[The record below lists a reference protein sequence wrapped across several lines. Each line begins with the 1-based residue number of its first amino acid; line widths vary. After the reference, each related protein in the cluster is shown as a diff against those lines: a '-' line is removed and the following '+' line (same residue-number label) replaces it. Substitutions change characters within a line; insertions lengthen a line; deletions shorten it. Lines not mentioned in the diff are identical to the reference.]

1 VRKIA
6 KTKGK
11 PAATLGRAQGVA
23 LYAGAVLGSGV
34 LVIPAVAAELAGPAS
49 LVAWG
54 AMTLLTLPLALTMS
68 LLSARFPGGGGVS
81 TFVGKAFG
89 PAASA
94 IVGWTF
100 LLAVPLGAPLV
111 ALVGGA
117 YAAAAFGLPPG
128 ARLPFAVLILLLVLL
143 SNYRG
148 VGTVG
153 RLQVAVV
160 GGIVAVLLLTIAAA
174 IPEME
179 AGRFVPFAPHGAVG
193 VGQAAAIL
201 FWSYIGWEAVGHFS
215 GEFGRPGRDLV
226 PAVLWAALLVG
237 LLYLGTAVAVVGTGT
252 YGGWRTE
259 AALALVIRDSLGPAA
274 GWLAG
279 ILAILCTVAPANA
292 YVGGAANLARS
303 LAESGLAPRWLGA
316 SHPSR
321 GTPIGALAFLGLA
334 SLPALALSGAGVF
347 SVRDLLALPTAGFV
361 ATYAL
366 GAAAGVRL
374 ADGRAVRRLALVA
387 LAASLLVY
395 PFLGWAALY
404 PALAGSAGLL
414 AWRLG
419 RRRRSAGDT
428 LPTPPTSQ
436 RRRVCPG

>member
-1 VRKIA
+1 MRKGTEVR
-6 KTKGK
+6 GK
-11 PAATLGRAQGVA
+11 PAATLGRVHGVA

-49 LVAWG
+49 LVAWS
-54 AMTLLTLPLALTMS
+54 AMMLLTLPLALTMS

-94 IVGWTF
+94 VVGWTF

-111 ALVGGA
+111 ALVGGS
-117 YAAAAFGLPPG
+117 YATAAFGLPPD
-128 ARLPFAVLILLLVLL
+128 ARLPLAVIILLLVLA

-160 GGIVAVLLLTIAAA
+160 GGIVAVLLLAIAAA
-174 IPEME
+174 IPGME

-193 VGQAAAIL
+193 VGRAAAIL

-215 GEFGRPGRDLV
+215 GEFDRPGRDLV

-237 LLYLGTAVAVVGTGT
+237 LLYLGTAMAVVGTGT
-252 YGGWRTE
+252 YGGERTE

-279 ILAILCTVAPANA
+279 VLAILCTVAPANA

-316 SHPSR
+316 SHQSR
-321 GTPIGALAFLGLA
+321 ATPVGALVFLGLA
-334 SLPALALSGAGVF
+334 FLPALVLLGFGVL

-374 ADGRAVRRLALVA
+374 AEGRVARRLALVA

-414 AWRLG
+414 AWWLG
-419 RRRRSAGDT
+419 RHRRSTCDT
-428 LPTPPTSQ
+428 LPTSSTNQ
-436 RRRVCPG
+436 RRQSCPG

>member
-1 VRKIA
+1 VKRSAETRRK
-6 KTKGK
+6 
-11 PAATLGRAQGVA
+11 PPATLGRVQGVA

-54 AMTLLTLPLALTMS
+54 AMTALTLPLGLTMA

-94 IVGWTF
+94 VVGWTF

-117 YAAAAFGLPPG
+117 YAVAAFGLPPG
-128 ARLPFAVLILLLVLL
+128 ARLPLAVLILLVVLL
-143 SNYRG
+143 SKYLG

-160 GGIVAVLLLTIAAA
+160 GGIVAVLLLAIAAA
-174 IPEME
+174 IPGIE
-179 AGRFVPFAPHGAVG
+179 AGRFVPFAPHGAFG

-201 FWSYIGWEAVGHFS
+201 FWSYVGWEAVGHFS

-252 YGGWRTE
+252 YGGGRTE
-259 AALALVIRDSLGPAA
+259 AALALVIGEGLGPAA

-279 ILAILCTVAPANA
+279 VLALLCTVAPANA

-303 LAESGLAPRWLGA
+303 LAESGLAPRRLA
-316 SHPSR
+316 TSHPSR
-321 GTPIGALAFLGLA
+321 GTPVGALAFLGLA
-334 SLPALALSGAGVF
+334 FVPALALLGTGVL

-374 ADGRAVRRLALVA
+374 ADGSTTRRLALVA
-387 LAASLLVY
+387 LAASSLVY

-419 RRRRSAGDT
+419 RRHRSTGDT
-428 LPTPPTSQ
+428 LPTLSTN
-436 RRRVCPG
+436 RRRQSCPE